1 MRKILLAALALC
13 TACIVLAGC
22 SGNQGSAG
30 AASAGNTTGLEP
42 GTYTAKFETDS
53 TMFAINAYYKDE
65 ATLEVTDKGATL
77 HAVLRG
83 KGIVKLHVGTAESAQ
98 KDGAQLLEPTET
110 TVTFDDG
117 YKKKCYAFDIPVA
130 EIVKEFDCASLGEK
144 GSWYNHKVK
153 VTDVQRAEK

>member
-53 TMFAINAYYKDE
+53 TMFAINEYYKDE

-83 KGIVKLHVGTAESAQ
+83 KGIVKLHVGTAESAGGCAKEVFQ
-98 KDGAQLLEPTET
+98 SALGNCLGSIFMSATPDATPAPCRAPPSLRRRPCGIA
-110 TVTFDDG
+110 D
-117 YKKKCYAFDIPVA
+117 KKCV
-130 EIVKEFDCASLGEK
+130 
-144 GSWYNHKVK
+144 
-153 VTDVQRAEK
+153 